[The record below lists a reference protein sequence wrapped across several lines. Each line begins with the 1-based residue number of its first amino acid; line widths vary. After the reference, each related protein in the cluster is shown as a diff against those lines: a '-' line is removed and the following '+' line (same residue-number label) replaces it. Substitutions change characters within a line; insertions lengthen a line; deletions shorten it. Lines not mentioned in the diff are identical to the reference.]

1 MCAIAS
7 RADTGA
13 PAAGAAPPEAL
24 RAFDAYIRLTESR
37 MNALTRDPDGF
48 LWADTAARRET
59 LRRAGVVCQ
68 PRNQKGSVQVTRGLI
83 HDWVGAAFL
92 PGASMS
98 AVLRLLQDYDNHRNL
113 YRPEIMNSRI
123 VERSGNDFKV
133 RLRMFKRKV
142 ISVVL
147 DADYDVHYRPL
158 AGNDWESRSYSTRI
172 VEIADAG
179 GPRERE
185 RNAREDHGYL
195 WKLDSYWLLRE
206 RDGGVYLECE
216 AVSLSRGVPAAL
228 AWLIEPIIRSLPRDA
243 LEQTL
248 RTTRALA
255 RKRTARSLRIRD
267 VLVTSGEW

>member
-1 MCAIAS
+1 MAS
-7 RADTGA
+7 RAETEA

-24 RAFDAYIRLTESR
+24 RAFDAYVRITESR

-59 LRRAGVVCQ
+59 LRRTGVVCQ

-113 YRPEIMNSRI
+113 YRPEIVNSRI

-172 VEIADAG
+172 AEIADAG

-185 RNAREDHGYL
+185 RTAREDHGYL

-255 RKRTARSLRIRD
+255 LKRTAKSLRFRD